1 METKLYMI
9 DYILT
14 FNTNTFRIKH
24 KLLSACLSESYVS
37 TLKNSTGTFAFYSLF
52 LYNICEVKYR
62 KTYTSN

>member
-14 FNTNTFRIKH
+14 FNTKTFRIKH

-37 TLKNSTGTFAFYSLF
+37 TLKNSTGVNFF
-52 LYNICEVKYR
+52 VGK
-62 KTYTSN
+62 